1 MGHDQSIK
9 NLILDYPRQALAFF
23 AAEEAC
29 TIAADARV
37 IPIRQEQLQERLGEH
52 FRDLDIPLL
61 VEWPDGRRAALL
73 FVLEEETEPRPFSIH
88 RPGEHRSIFEPAA
101 RQDQPKSCAAMAG
114 IGASLVH
121 YCLDLAELFATERV
135 VPVVIFLR
143 SGSALRR
150 LDLGGERYAYLG
162 FRYPACELSAMPFER
177 YRESDNL
184 VARLNLPNM
193 RYDPEQRGP

>member
-73 FVLEEETEPRPFSIH
+73 FVLEEETEPRRFSIH

-101 RQDQPKSCAAMAG
+101 RQDQPKSCPCAQAQLGRGLPQALLCGAWPGVLWAA
-114 IGASLVH
+114 
-121 YCLDLAELFATERV
+121 
-135 VPVVIFLR
+135 VPY
-143 SGSALRR
+143 RR
-150 LDLGGERYAYLG
+150 
-162 FRYPACELSAMPFER
+162 P
-177 YRESDNL
+177 
-184 VARLNLPNM
+184 VAPIT
-193 RYDPEQRGP
+193 